1 MQFRQPKVHQFITLS
16 LCLVFMAW
24 ADARNVPPVKKLD
37 FNRFFGRWYE
47 IARLPNNHEKG
58 LVEVTATIKKSDG
71 KIVIVNEG
79 FKGSRRGKRTAIK
92 GEINIPN
99 PKLPAW
105 FKMKVWLFSLDY
117 KIIEIDKNYQYAL
130 VAGNSDKFLWIL
142 SRTPVMDE
150 DAYCNLVAMADRMG
164 FNVSK
169 LEKVSQDYNIAMTE
183 KLNSGGRKRNL

>member
-1 MQFRQPKVHQFITLS
+1 
-16 LCLVFMAW
+16 MAG
-24 ADARNVPPVKKLD
+24 ADAKNVSPVKKLD

-79 FKGSRRGKRTAIK
+79 FKGSRRGKRTAVK
-92 GEINIPN
+92 GELSIPN
-99 PKLPAW
+99 PKVPAW

-117 KIIEIDKNYQYAL
+117 KVIVIDKNYQYAL
-130 VAGNSDKFLWIL
+130 IAGDSEKFLWIL
-142 SRTPVMDE
+142 SRTPVMD
-150 DAYCNLVAMADRMG
+150 DAVYNDLVAVADRMG

-183 KLNSGGRKRNL
+183 KVNSGRQRNL